1 MAGNR
6 WRVPDEV
13 SFVGS
18 NDSDEWQTP
27 SEMPAAASAWEIQG
41 AENFYT
47 TIIFST
53 FNRLAVNSG

>member
-6 WRVPDEV
+6 WRVPDEA
-13 SFVGS
+13 SLVGS

-41 AENFYT
+41 AEYFYT
-47 TIIFST
+47 NYYF
-53 FNRLAVNSG
+53 FNIQPAGVNSG